1 MFLHLGQEAL
11 IKKNEIIGIFDLDN
25 TTVSRQTRLFLA
37 AKEKEGKIINV
48 ATDLPKSFI
57 LYRKGDDVVV
67 YISQISAQT
76 LLKRCSF
83 LRKISYL

>member
-1 MFLHLGQEAL
+1 MFLHLGQDAL

-57 LYRKGDDVVV
+57 L
-67 YISQISAQT
+67 
-76 LLKRCSF
+76 
-83 LRKISYL
+83 